1 MSPRAVAAAA
11 AQTAYHFKPKE
22 PVEYYYFFF
31 MCQHWYYYGRTPH
44 IIYADAI
51 LHYAHCDITY
61 LFMFRTDFRETN
73 GKNEK
78 THKTKRISAKF
89 VSHTYQYRIL
99 ISFVLDVCVSCHL
112 GSFSSYVLFP
122 ALFAVLLC
130 TLSLV
135 RSYEE
140 HIKVL
145 NDDVLYRKWEMCG
158 ACVYAQ
164 CVMCMRVMCMQL

>member
-1 MSPRAVAAAA
+1 MECESAYECMYVCALKLYIFWNLLFLRRLYFYVMSPRAVAAAA

-135 RSYEE
+135 RSYEWKS
-140 HIKVL
+140 I
-145 NDDVLYRKWEMCG
+145 
-158 ACVYAQ
+158 
-164 CVMCMRVMCMQL
+164 